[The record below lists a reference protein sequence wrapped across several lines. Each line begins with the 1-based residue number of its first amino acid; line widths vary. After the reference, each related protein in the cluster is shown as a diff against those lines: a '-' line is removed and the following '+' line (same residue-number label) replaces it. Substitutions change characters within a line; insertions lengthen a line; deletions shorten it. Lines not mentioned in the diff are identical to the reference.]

1 MKQKFISK
9 INVTTVLFF
18 IILAVGI
25 FARVYKFGSLPGG
38 INQDEAYAGYEA
50 YSLLHYGK
58 DSFGYSFPVYFISWG
73 SGMNVLESYLM
84 IPFIAMFGLETW
96 VIRLPQLI
104 MAVITLVAVY
114 LLMKRLFNEKAGL
127 ISMFILAVV
136 PWHIMLSRW
145 GLESNLAPAFLVLGL
160 LFFIKGM
167 DKQVFYIVSA
177 IMYGLSL

>member
-1 MKQKFISK
+1 
-9 INVTTVLFF
+9 
-18 IILAVGI
+18 
-25 FARVYKFGSLPGG
+25 
-38 INQDEAYAGYEA
+38 
-50 YSLLHYGK
+50 
-58 DSFGYSFPVYFISWG
+58 
-73 SGMNVLESYLM
+73 M

-145 GLESNLAPAFLVLGL
+145 GLNQTL
-160 LFFIKGM
+160 LQHF
-167 DKQVFYIVSA
+167 
-177 IMYGLSL
+177 